1 MIKTKKV
8 LSAALKVLLAAA
20 AAAAAAFIVYFIYL
34 LCAYHRLDDN
44 IVLDISGSSDIGT
57 AETGTEYT
65 VMTWN
70 LGFGAYS
77 SDFSFFMDGGDYSR
91 ARSADEVNSNI
102 SHCASLAA
110 ELAPDFLLL
119 QEIDTDSDR
128 SMHIDETEILAPYFD
143 GYNSVFAQNY
153 DSPYLFYPFS
163 CPHGASRS
171 GILTYSRFSVT
182 SSLRRSLPVETGL
195 SRFLDLDRCYSVTRI
210 PVSDGNELCLYNI
223 HLSAYTTDG
232 TIADEQLEMLVSDM
246 VAEYNSGNYIVCGGD
261 FNKDLPGNSAE
272 IFGVPGGEFTWAQ
285 PIPDGIIPEAL
296 SLVACANA
304 PSCRN
309 ADSPYVAGSSFVLTV
324 DGFIVSD
331 NVTVVSAAVIDDSFA
346 CSDHNPVA
354 MTFILGD

>member
-20 AAAAAAFIVYFIYL
+20 AAAVAAFIVYFIYL

-143 GYNSVFAQNY
+143 GYYSVFAQNY

-171 GILTYSRFSVT
+171 GVLTFSRFSVT
-182 SSLRRSLPVETGL
+182 SSLRRSLPVETGF

-210 PVSDGNELCLYNI
+210 PVSDGSELCLYNI

-272 IFGVPGGEFTWAQ
+272 IFGVTGGEFTWAQ
-285 PIPDGIIPEAL
+285 PIPDGIIPESL
-296 SLVACANA
+296 SLVACVNA

-309 ADSPYVAGSSFVLTV
+309 ADSPYTAGSSFVLTV

-331 NVTVVSAAVIDDSFA
+331 NVTVVSSAVIDDSFV
-346 CSDHNPVA
+346 CSDHNPVV